1 MKKLVTGMLLATVIL
16 GAAGFEASAAT
27 VETKGDVIFKTQG
40 DDSTGEVTKPETDDE
55 IIKPVDPNNSKGTL
69 RVNHISD
76 YHFGEIEV
84 KSDSY
89 TVDAL
94 MDRYVDKDDA
104 TETEKDISHYIQV
117 EDVRGEQK
125 GWTLSVKANPFTPQ
139 GGGKALEQTYIEL
152 TQAKLS
158 NTRMSGTEIVGAVN
172 VFDGAASK
180 NLTLGQSVEIMSTK
194 AGKNTDSSKTSL
206 VFNTAYTEADPAAG
220 ASTRVGEDGKYNPGV
235 KLHAIGTD
243 EKLVGKTYVSTLEW
257 TLADGI

>member
-1 MKKLVTGMLLATVIL
+1 MKKLVTGMLLTTAIL
-16 GAAGFEASAAT
+16 GAAFEASAAT
-27 VETKGDVIFKTQG
+27 VETQGDVIFKTQG
-40 DDSTGEVTKPETDDE
+40 DTSTGEVTKPETEDE
-55 IIKPVDPNNSKGTL
+55 IIVPEIPNGSKGTL

-76 YHFGEIEV
+76 YHFGEIEI

-104 TETEKDISHYIQV
+104 TNTKKDISHYIQV

-125 GWTLSVKANPFTPQ
+125 GWTLSVKANPFTPE

-158 NTRMSGTEIVGAVN
+158 NTRMSGTDIAGAVN

-206 VFNTAYTEADPAAG
+206 VFNESYTEANPAAG
-220 ASTRVGEDGKYNPGV
+220 ATSREGETGQYNPGV

-243 EKLVGKTYVSTLEW
+243 EKLVGKTYVAKLEW